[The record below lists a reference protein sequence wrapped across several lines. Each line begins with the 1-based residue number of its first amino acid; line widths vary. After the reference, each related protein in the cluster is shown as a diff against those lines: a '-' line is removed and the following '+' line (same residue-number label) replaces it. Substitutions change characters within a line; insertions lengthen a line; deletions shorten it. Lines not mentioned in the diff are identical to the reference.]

1 MKKFLFSKILVVFLT
16 LFGFNLGVS
25 AQTGVFNKG
34 DMAINAGVG
43 IGAYINHNNPDY
55 TFSMTIPPI
64 TGSFEYGILD
74 QLIDGQASIGIG
86 GYAGYILF
94 RGNSRSPNNGNG
106 FNVGDFV
113 IGPRGLFHYQF
124 VDKLDTYAGFMLGYD
139 IVSFSQPNGSSGSKF
154 CPAIFIGAR
163 YYIIDNIGFFGEL
176 GYGVS
181 PLQLGLCYKF

>member
-1 MKKFLFSKILVVFLT
+1 MKKFLIPKILVIFLT
-16 LFGFNLGVS
+16 LFGFSLNAS
-25 AQTGVFNKG
+25 AQTGIFKEG

-43 IGAYINHNNPDY
+43 IGTYISHETNMN

-64 TGSFEYGILD
+64 TGSFEYCILD
-74 QLIDGQASIGIG
+74 QLIDGEGSLGIG

-94 RGNSRSPNNGNG
+94 RGKDKFTGGNG

-124 VDKLDTYAGFMLGYD
+124 IDNLDTYAGIMLGYD
-139 IVSFSQPNGSSGSKF
+139 IVSFSQPNGTAGSKF
-154 CPAIFIGAR
+154 CPAFFVGAR
-163 YYIIDNIGFFGEL
+163 YYFTESFGVFSEL

-181 PLQLGLCYKF
+181 PLQLGFTYKF